1 MTAPGGPLDSPGERD
16 AVRLVL
22 VRHAESEANIG
33 GRWQG
38 QGDSPLSER
47 GKSQAR
53 ALAER
58 IARVGLQPD
67 LVVCSDLRRASET
80 ARAAFGDAVEVDPL
94 WREIDLLLVP
104 TAGTIYT
111 IEAVNAEPLALNTN
125 LGYYTNF
132 VNLLDLC
139 AWAVPNGFQSNGLPM
154 GVTLIAPAFQD
165 DALGRL
171 AGTFHRH
178 RQRGL
183 EAIGSA

>member
-94 WREIDLLLVP
+94 WREIDVGQWEGKTRAEVLAEF
-104 TAGTIYT
+104 AGEV
-111 IEAVNAEPLALNTN
+111 EALRRGEPVRIGADGESWLMVGARGAQALA
-125 LGYYTNF
+125 
-132 VNLLDLC
+132 
-139 AWAVPNGFQSNGLPM
+139 AVR
-154 GVTLIAPAFQD
+154 T
-165 DALGRL
+165 RL
-171 AGTFHRH
+171 R
-178 RQRGL
+178 
-183 EAIGSA
+183 S

>member
-58 IARVGLQPD
+58 MILEGGATADERLATGYRLACARKADAESLATLRGGLESRLAEFRARPEEAAKLIAHGDSKPAAGLDPAE
-67 LVVCSDLRRASET
+67 LAAYTVT
-80 ARAAFGDAVEVDPL
+80 AN
-94 WREIDLLLVP
+94 LLL
-104 TAGTIYT
+104 
-111 IEAVNAEPLALNTN
+111 N
-125 LGYYTNF
+125 LDR
-132 VNLLDLC
+132 V
-139 AWAVPNGFQSNGLPM
+139 
-154 GVTLIAPAFQD
+154 VTRD
-165 DALGRL
+165 
-171 AGTFHRH
+171 
-178 RQRGL
+178 
-183 EAIGSA
+183 

>member
-94 WREIDLLLVP
+94 WREIDVGQWEGKTRAEVLMAIWDCFKAAGISIPYPQRDLYVRSWPGAVMVWGGSMCNCVARRSLLP
-104 TAGTIYT
+104 PGIRRT
-111 IEAVNAEPLALNTN
+111 
-125 LGYYTNF
+125 
-132 VNLLDLC
+132 
-139 AWAVPNGFQSNGLPM
+139 
-154 GVTLIAPAFQD
+154 
-165 DALGRL
+165 
-171 AGTFHRH
+171 
-178 RQRGL
+178 
-183 EAIGSA
+183 